1 VEDARL
7 KEVANRLAD
16 AERERKA
23 IDPPAARSNLSPA
36 DAYRIQMINIERAV
50 AAGRRI
56 VGRKIGLTSLA
67 MQKMMGVDEP
77 DFGHLFDDM
86 MLASGDECRVST
98 LMIPRVE
105 PEIAFVLARELRG
118 PGVTRDD
125 VLKATDYVTPALEI
139 IDTRIRDWKIT
150 LADTIADNASSARVV
165 LGKEHTSPTDYDLA
179 AIAMTLEKN
188 GAKVEEG
195 VGAAVLGH
203 PAEPLAWLANK
214 LAEFGQTLAA
224 GSIVIPGALCRAVD
238 VAAGDSITARFG
250 PLGSV
255 SVRFA

>member
-1 VEDARL
+1 MEDAWL
-7 KEVANRLAD
+7 KEVADRLAS
-16 AERERKA
+16 AERERMA
-23 IDPPAARSNLSPA
+23 IDPPAAQVQLTPA
-36 DAYRIQMINIERAV
+36 DAYRVQMINIERAV

-67 MQKMMGVDEP
+67 MQKMMGVSEP
-77 DFGHLFDDM
+77 DFGHLFSDM
-86 MLASGDECRVST
+86 MLASGDECRVSS
-98 LMIPRVE
+98 LMLPRVE
-105 PEIAFVLARELRG
+105 PEIAFVLSRELRG
-118 PGVTRDD
+118 PGVTRED
-125 VLKATDYVTPALEI
+125 VMKATDYVTPALEI

-165 LGKEHTSPTDYDLA
+165 LGKEKTSPAAYDLA

-188 GAKVEEG
+188 GIQVEEG

-214 LAEFGQTLAA
+214 LAEFGQTLDA
-224 GSIVIPGALCRAVD
+224 GSVIIPGALCRAVE
-238 VAAGDSITARFG
+238 VARGDSITARFG